1 MAVAVG
7 GFLCGKKFGLL
18 LSDGSTQK
26 PCVKAMGERGP
37 YVNIDLGIAKL
48 HFELG
53 AGKDSFEW
61 A

>member
-1 MAVAVG
+1 MAVTVG
-7 GFLCGKKFGLL
+7 GFLMRHEFWLL

-37 YVNIDLGIAKL
+37 YVNADLGIAKL
-48 HFELG
+48 HFKLG